1 MLVVL
6 EESEKLIMLELREF
20 QARRLLTGQK
30 KSNNR
35 MLELNVDYL
44 TSEKLVTNIFHILW
58 NAKPQQ
64 LVQLS

>member
-58 NAKPQQ
+58 NVKPQQ
-64 LVQLS
+64 LAQLS